1 MDFINILKYKT
12 IMTFMIYDDMKPY
25 YISPEI
31 FYIGFLVIYG

>member
-12 IMTFMIYDDMKPY
+12 IMTFIDDIKPY